1 MSKFKIGDRVIGND
15 FHAIMRW
22 RGCKGTVKEISEIVI
37 WVMYDGE
44 IDPHACLGYEL
55 DLLTEEGAKEDTIT
69 PKYLT
74 TITTTTH
81 LEQGQVESLLIKALG
96 IKNGADVQWNQDG
109 SVDIVSVSK
118 EV

>member
-15 FHAIMRW
+15 LHGIIGR
-22 RGCKGTVKEISEIVI
+22 RGCKGTVKEISGMSI
-37 WVMYDGE
+37 WVIYDGE
-44 IDPHACLGYEL
+44 IGPHVCAYSEI
-55 DLLTEEGAKEDTIT
+55 DLLLEEDTIT

-109 SVDIVSVSK
+109 SVDVVCVSK